1 MRMTFLRKAL
11 LIWMVAWL
19 PFAGAVAAVM
29 PITGTSAASAFTATP
44 MIDVV
49 AASQSESSSDEFSM
63 PCHGKAANGKSTLG
77 QTCTHCVLC
86 HLAGALALGSM
97 PVMPQLAP
105 PIFLMPARCYRIHRS
120 FLIFPARR
128 RAPPSPKR
136 EGLC

>member
-105 PIFLMPARCYRIHRS
+105 THIFDASPLLPHPS
-120 FLIFPARR
+120 FVPDL
-128 RAPPSPKR
+128 PSPPPR
-136 EGLC
+136 AALA